1 MRAYA
6 SAYHSLGSHKRTRIH
21 LCTWSVGNAGGDRTR
36 VQRGVA
42 RGGWHLTRHSN
53 EVVTR
58 MPRYLINSD

>member
-6 SAYHSLGSHKRTRIH
+6 GAYHSLGSHRRARIH
-21 LCTWSVGNAGGDRTR
+21 LCTWSAGNAGGDRAR
-36 VQRGVA
+36 VQQGGR
-42 RGGWHLTRHSN
+42 GWHLTRHSN